1 LVDCT
6 QIKDLF
12 YENKLFQ
19 AYHIVDSLIV
29 NDPTDPYG
37 ILQFLLPGGPFTYRM
52 KNVTFA
58 GGPTIPAA
66 IAAPQHCGLIE
77 YNDGMPGSKCN
88 VQVCSS
94 QQN

>member
-1 LVDCT
+1 ML
-6 QIKDLF
+6 
-12 YENKLFQ
+12 
-19 AYHIVDSLIV
+19 DSLIV

-37 ILQFLLPGGPFTYRM
+37 ILQFLLPGGPFTFRM
-52 KNVTFA
+52 RNVTFA

-88 VQVCSS
+88 VQVTFSEVELPQLNS
-94 QQN
+94 